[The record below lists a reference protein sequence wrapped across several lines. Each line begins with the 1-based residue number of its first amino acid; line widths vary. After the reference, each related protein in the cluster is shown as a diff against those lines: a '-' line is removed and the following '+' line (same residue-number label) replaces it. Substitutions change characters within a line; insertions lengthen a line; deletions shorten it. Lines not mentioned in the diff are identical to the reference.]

1 LRSPQRAT
9 LNCQGWSQTTAF
21 GDFHETAFIDAG
33 REPVDRE
40 RHSIRESLP
49 HGHEIDEAL
58 AANPKLS
65 EAEMA
70 DVKKLRAEG
79 EASHNAGDH
88 AKSLEALG
96 KAMKIL
102 KVQ

>member
-1 LRSPQRAT
+1 MKLHLSMLAAS
-9 LNCQGWSQTTAF
+9 LLIVSGIAF
-21 GDFHETAFIDAG
+21 ANHCPMDMKK
-33 REPVDRE
+33 
-40 RHSIRESLP
+40 
-49 HGHEIDEAL
+49 IDEAL